1 MKDKFDSVI
10 RSHQPPT
17 AEQSEGG
24 DVHSRQ
30 DFEED
35 DVSIDEDD
43 TVSNDNNN
51 SSGGGGALDESEI
64 MN

>member
-1 MKDKFDSVI
+1 MKDKFDSTI
-10 RSHQPPT
+10 RSNQPPEIQPT
-17 AEQSEGG
+17 SDDARE
-24 DVHSRQ
+24 

-51 SSGGGGALDESEI
+51 SSGGGGNGGIDESEI

>member
-1 MKDKFDSVI
+1 MKDKFDSTI
-10 RSHQPPT
+10 RSNQPPEIQPSSDD
-17 AEQSEGG
+17 ARE
-24 DVHSRQ
+24 
-30 DFEED
+30 DFED

-51 SSGGGGALDESEI
+51 SSGGGGNGGIDESEI